1 MRRDSRHTNPRRP
14 RALGRRWL
22 GRLAWVLLAVW
33 VIAQGASVLAQEES
47 AAPQPTAEGS
57 TAPGETVETGPP
69 VVDVIQITSAITP
82 ITTDQI
88 EGQIERSE
96 AKRAR
101 ALVLVM
107 DTPGGLESS
116 MRDIVKAILASDV
129 PIITYVSPPGARA
142 ASAGLF
148 IVTASHVAAMAPNTN
163 LGAASPV
170 SLGGPADT
178 TLSKKATSDAA
189 ALIEGLAETRGR
201 NIEWNIR
208 AVREAISASAT
219 EALELN
225 VVDLV
230 ATDLDELMEMA
241 HGRTVILGERELI
254 LDLENVDLNQIKTS
268 FRHMVLSWLA
278 HPNVAY
284 LLLTL
289 GFYGILFELN
299 SPGAILP
306 GVAGAIFLILGFVA
320 LQTLPVN
327 VAGLLLIVMA
337 LVFFLLEVKVQSHGI
352 LAAGGAISFLIGSL
366 ILFEPGLGGVFRV
379 SLSVILGATLAT
391 VVFFLFVIA
400 KAIGAQNK
408 RVVSGNRAM
417 VGEIGEALTRV
428 GRGGQVRVR
437 GEIWEATSSESIGEG
452 SDVEVVAV
460 RGLKLE
466 VRARNQEGA

>member
-1 MRRDSRHTNPRRP
+1 MIRRQRQPGFQSLEPLRGAWFSRLVW
-14 RALGRRWL
+14 ALTAAWL
-22 GRLAWVLLAVW
+22 TAN
-33 VIAQGASVLAQEES
+33 GAFALAQEE
-47 AAPQPTAEGS
+47 ADEQANEDTAVEA
-57 TAPGETVETGPP
+57 TAGPAI
-69 VVDVIQITSAITP
+69 VDVIQIKGAITP
-82 ITTDQI
+82 ITVDQI
-88 EGQIERSE
+88 EGQVQKSE
-96 AKRAR
+96 ANQSRAI
-101 ALVLVM
+101 VLVM

-129 PIITYVSPPGARA
+129 PVITYVSPPGARA

-170 SLGGPADT
+170 SLGGPVDT

-189 ALIEGLAETRGR
+189 ALIEGLAETRDR
-201 NIEWNIR
+201 NGEWNIR

-219 EALELN
+219 EAVELN
-225 VVDLV
+225 VVDLI
-230 ATDLDELMEMA
+230 ATDLEELMEKA
-241 HGRTVILGERELI
+241 NGRTVKVGEREVV
-254 LDLENVDLNQIKTS
+254 LDLEDVTLNQIKTS
-268 FRHMVLSWLA
+268 IRHQILSWLA

-327 VAGLLLIVMA
+327 VAGLLLIIMA
-337 LVFFLLEVKVQSHGI
+337 LVFFLLEVKVHSGGI
-352 LAAGGAISFLIGSL
+352 LAVGGAISFLIGSL

-379 SLSVILGATLAT
+379 SLAVILGATLAT
-391 VVFFLFVIA
+391 VLFFLFVIG
-400 KAIGAQNK
+400 KAIGAQRR
-408 RVVSGNRAM
+408 RVATGSTAM
-417 VGEIGEALTRV
+417 VGEIGEAMTRID
-428 GRGGQVRVR
+428 REGQVRVH
-437 GEIWEATSSESIGEG
+437 GEIWEAVSSEAIGEG

-466 VRARNQEGA
+466 VRTKNQEDA

>member
-1 MRRDSRHTNPRRP
+1 MPRQ
-14 RALGRRWL
+14 RWW
-22 GRLAWVLLAVW
+22 GRLAWVLLAGWIGV
-33 VIAQGASVLAQEES
+33 QGAAVLAQEEA
-47 AAPQPTAEGS
+47 AAPESTSAGEPSGS
-57 TAPGETVETGPP
+57 AM
-69 VVDVIQITSAITP
+69 VDVIQIKGAITP
-82 ITTDQI
+82 ITVDQV

-96 AKRAR
+96 AKQAR

-107 DTPGGLESS
+107 DTPGGLESA
-116 MRDIVKAILASDV
+116 MRDIVKEILASDV
-129 PIITYVSPPGARA
+129 PVLTFVYPPGSRA

-170 SLGGPADT
+170 SLGGQADT

-201 NIEWNIR
+201 NIEWNIQ

-230 ATDLDELMEMA
+230 ATDLDELMEKA
-241 HGRTVILGERELI
+241 HGRTVKLGEREVV
-254 LDLENVDLNQIKTS
+254 LDLEGVELNMIKTS
-268 FRHMVLSWLA
+268 IRHMILSWLA

-327 VAGLLLIVMA
+327 VAGLLLIVLA
-337 LVFFLLEVKVQSHGI
+337 LVFFLLEVKVQSSGI

-379 SLSVILGATLAT
+379 SLSVVLGATAAT
-391 VVFFLFVIA
+391 VLFFLFVIA
-400 KAIGAQNK
+400 KAIGSQKK
-408 RVVSGNRAM
+408 RVATGSGAM
-417 VGEIGEALTRV
+417 VGEIGEAMTRV
-428 GRGGQVRVR
+428 DKGGQVRIH
-437 GEIWEATSSESIGEG
+437 GEIWEATSPESIQEG
-452 SDVEVVAV
+452 TEVEVVGV